1 MKPRLLLSLF
11 FLSFLILEIRA
22 QDEEVEEIYR
32 KRIDKTYH
40 KVGGEL
46 IFQFADV
53 ERFGVDLG
61 SPVRFSAV
69 FHVNHEWHVDFNNNF
84 GMYIGGSLRNIG
96 MITRDEPAYTES
108 DNKIKRR
115 AYTIGFPLAFKLG
128 NFDERIFFFGGG
140 EIEIPF
146 AYKEKLFIDG
156 DKEAKNTEWFTGKV
170 NPFLPSVFAG
180 FQFPKG
186 TSVKFKYYLNDFLD
200 DSYSGR
206 SFGQDDN
213 FSSFGKSQIFYISVS
228 HMIRTRKIIREISEL

>member
-1 MKPRLLLSLF
+1 MKPALL
-11 FLSFLILEIRA
+11 FLIVSVLCLETWA
-22 QDEEVEEIYR
+22 QDEEIEEIYR
-32 KRIDKTYH
+32 KRIDNTYH
-40 KVGGEL
+40 KIGGEL

-69 FHVNHEWHVDFNNNF
+69 FHINHEWHVDFSNNF
-84 GMYIGGSLRNIG
+84 GMYFGASIRNIG
-96 MITRDEPAYTES
+96 MITRDEAPYSEE

-115 AYTIGFPLAFKLG
+115 AYTIGIPLAFKLG

-140 EIEIPF
+140 ELEVPF
-146 AYKEKLFIDG
+146 VYKEKLFIEG
-156 DKEAKNTEWFTGKV
+156 DKEAKNTEWFSGKV
-170 NPFLPSVFAG
+170 NPLLPSVFAG

-206 SFGQDDN
+206 SFGQEDD
-213 FSSFGKSQIFYISVS
+213 FSSFGKSQIFYISIS
-228 HMIRTRKIIREISEL
+228 HMLRTRKIMREIREL